1 MGAEMEFIFVV
12 LVCLCLVVLLA
23 VAMWQNKTIAELS
36 SWIDMLE
43 RRLDKVQELA
53 DHVRISGLDVAH
65 EVGRLQVKVEHLEKE
80 TRR

>member
-1 MGAEMEFIFVV
+1 MEVIFVV

-36 SWIDMLE
+36 SWIDVLE

-53 DHVRISGLDVAH
+53 DNVRVRALDIDR
-65 EVGRLQVKVEHLEKE
+65 EVGRLQSKVEYLEKE
-80 TRR
+80 TKR